1 MNKDPNNIER
11 KEGTEPRMTA
21 FQRAMAEK
29 NGNAGSRP
37 QTAPPARQEPV
48 RSSASLDGRV
58 RSDQPREPVRRA
70 APPETVAPDTAAE
83 QPRTMPVRETV
94 RPIPLTPPEGLRRAV
109 PPQKEVARRGPAVPT
124 RGQAPAM
131 PQSTGV
137 FTPVSVPKPD
147 TAEKKPARPAV
158 NRREIKAEQKTQGSV
173 TPSAAAQSEKKQ
185 AGKGFLRDFFSL
197 KEDPYVQ
204 KRISSGRRI
213 AIVIFVLATILALIA
228 CTWGSY
234 SVSGLSIRENSQIIL
249 ANKSD
254 SKNYRIVYSAEDAF
268 GADAAA
274 SLQSHLLAKTG
285 ATLSIVPDTEAP
297 AKNEIRI
304 GYTKRAPD
312 SYITSLGSLGKN
324 GYAIIFGANGGVDL
338 IAFSR
343 VGAEAAIM
351 CFTDGYGVS
360 YLAGN
365 LNFASSSNLAY
376 VSRDGTE
383 PDTSLYE
390 GKLTLGFGSD
400 SKFKMLVFSDPDI
413 NTNTISAMEAML
425 DGERPDLVIL
435 CGDVSS
441 GISTKSELEEY
452 LRVLCAPMESRKI
465 AWCHINGEQDGDA
478 GLSATLQNE
487 VYSSF
492 KYCVSKS
499 DFESFGA
506 SSYFL
511 PVFADSSAEKGSA
524 PLFGVWM
531 LGQTGLI
538 SSSPVAPGVSDG
550 LLTSLSGEGKDYGY
564 VPRSHVDW
572 LSDSASLMK
581 KDREKG
587 IPSIAVTHTP
597 VDEFNIIAE
606 NPDKC
611 AFDGVMAEKVSASPV
626 QSGLFAA
633 LLEAKSVL
641 GLYCG
646 HDHLNN
652 FSGKYLG
659 IELGYAASVGYD
671 GYGHGGTF
679 ENNNSARGGRVI
691 EATLIG
697 ESVSVSSRFAFASEY
712 GITRE

>member
-1 MNKDPNNIER
+1 MDKDSNNIER
-11 KEGTEPRMTA
+11 NDGSASRMTA
-21 FQRAMAEK
+21 FQRAMSEK
-29 NGNAGSRP
+29 DGASAP
-37 QTAPPARQEPV
+37 SAPTPPAAPAPRRVPM
-48 RSSASLDGRV
+48 SAEM
-58 RSDQPREPVRRA
+58 PK
-70 APPETVAPDTAAE
+70 E
-83 QPRTMPVRETV
+83 QV
-94 RPIPLTPPEGLRRAV
+94 RPIPLVPPEVPRRAPQAQVAQESASPAQV
-109 PPQKEVARRGPAVPT
+109 PPQR
-124 RGQAPAM
+124 
-131 PQSTGV
+131 PQ
-137 FTPVSVPKPD
+137 
-147 TAEKKPARPAV
+147 RPAGV
-158 NRREIKAEQKTQGSV
+158 QNTGTFAPLPKTPRAPLGV
-173 TPSAAAQSEKKQ
+173 RPAANGAKGETVEPAKRAQSRPMPVQASGSEKVKSKKIFLGGSRGEDGYTY
-185 AGKGFLRDFFSL
+185 GKMSRA
-197 KEDPYVQ
+197 
-204 KRISSGRRI
+204 RRI
-213 AIVIFVLATILALIA
+213 ALIGFTLVSLIA
-228 CTWGSY
+228 LVLCTWGSY
-234 SVSGLSIRENSQIIL
+234 SVSGLSIRENSQIAL

-254 SKNYRIVYSAEDAF
+254 SKNYRIVYSTEDSF

-274 SLQSHLLAKTG
+274 SLQSHLFAKTG

-312 SYITSLGSLGKN
+312 SYITSLGSLGRN

-338 IAFSR
+338 IAFSS

-390 GKLTLGFGSD
+390 SKLTLGFGSD
-400 SKFKMLVFSDPDI
+400 GKFKMMVFSDADI
-413 NTNTISAMEAML
+413 NTNTISALEAML
-425 DGERPDLVIL
+425 DAEKPDLVIL
-435 CGDVSS
+435 NGDVSS

-452 LRVLCAPMESRKI
+452 LRVLCAPMEDRRI
-465 AWCHINGEQDGDA
+465 AWCHTYGEQDTDA
-478 GLSATLQNE
+478 GLSAALQNE

-492 KYCVSKS
+492 KYCVSKT
-499 DFESFGA
+499 DFESFGVD
-506 SSYFL
+506 SYFL

-524 PLFGVWM
+524 PLFGIWM
-531 LGQTGLI
+531 MGQTGLI
-538 SSSPVAPGVSDG
+538 SSSPIAPGGNDG
-550 LLTSLSGEGKDYGY
+550 FLNSVSGEGKDYGY
-564 VPRSHVDW
+564 VTQSHVDW
-572 LSDSASLMK
+572 FSDSASLMR

-597 VDEFNIIAE
+597 IDEFNVIAQ

-611 AFDGVMAEKVSASPV
+611 AFEGVMAEKISASPV

-659 IELGYAASVGYD
+659 IELSYVASIGYD

-679 ENNNSARGGRVI
+679 ENNNSVRGGRVI

-697 ESVSVSSRFAFASEY
+697 ESVSVSSHFAFASEY

>member
-1 MNKDPNNIER
+1 MNKDSNNIER
-11 KEGTEPRMTA
+11 NNGSETRMTA

-29 NGNAGSRP
+29 DGGSV
-37 QTAPPARQEPV
+37 QSPP
-48 RSSASLDGRV
+48 SA
-58 RSDQPREPVRRA
+58 PREQVR
-70 APPETVAPDTAAE
+70 AE
-83 QPRTMPVRETV
+83 QPREQV
-94 RPIPLTPPEGLRRAV
+94 RPIPLTPPEQPRREQAPQSAPRPAQPSRTQVPAQAPSVQAAV
-109 PPQKEVARRGPAVPT
+109 QAPKAQAPARTQATGTFAPVSAARQKPAAPRPARSAVKREAGEAPKAAPRT
-124 RGQAPAM
+124 AVGQAPA
-131 PQSTGV
+131 
-137 FTPVSVPKPD
+137 
-147 TAEKKPARPAV
+147 EKSQRT
-158 NRREIKAEQKTQGSV
+158 RLG
-173 TPSAAAQSEKKQ
+173 
-185 AGKGFLRDFFSL
+185 GFFGGGD
-197 KEDPYVQ
+197 DGYVQ
-204 KRISSGRRI
+204 SRFSRGRRI
-213 AIVIFVLATILALIA
+213 ALAVFALASVIALIL

-234 SVSGLSIRENSQIIL
+234 SVSGLSIRENSQNVL

-254 SKNYRIVYSAEDAF
+254 SKNYRIVYSTEDAF

-274 SLQSHLLAKTG
+274 SLQSHLFAKTG
-285 ATLSIVPDTEAP
+285 ATLDIVPDTEAP
-297 AKNEIRI
+297 SKNEIRI

-312 SYITSLGSLGKN
+312 SYITSIGSLGRN
-324 GYAIIFGANGGVDL
+324 GYAIIFGAGGGVDL
-338 IAFSR
+338 IAFSS

-390 GKLTLGFGSD
+390 SKLTLGFGAD
-400 SKFKMLVFSDPDI
+400 GRFKMLVFSDTDI
-413 NTNTISAMEAML
+413 NTNTISALEAML
-425 DGERPDLVIL
+425 DAEKPDLVIL
-435 CGDVSS
+435 NGDVSS

-452 LRVLCAPMESRKI
+452 LRVLCAPMEDRRI
-465 AWCHINGEQDGDA
+465 AWCHTYGEQDGDA
-478 GLSATLQNE
+478 GLSLTLQNE
-487 VYSSF
+487 VYSTF
-492 KYCVSKS
+492 KYCVSKV
-499 DFESFGA
+499 DFEDFGTG
-506 SSYFL
+506 SYFL
-511 PVFADSSAEKGSA
+511 PVFADASAEKGSA

-531 LGQTGLI
+531 FGQTGLI
-538 SSSPVAPGVSDG
+538 SNSPVAPGSSDG

-564 VPRSHVDW
+564 VTQSHVDW
-572 LSDSASLMK
+572 FTDAATLMK
-581 KDREKG
+581 KDRAKG

-597 VDEFNIIAE
+597 IDEFNVIAE

-611 AFDGVMAEKVSASPV
+611 GFDGVMAEKVSASPV

-633 LLEAKSVL
+633 LLEAKSVY

-659 IELGYAASVGYD
+659 IELGYSASIGYD

-679 ENNNSARGGRVI
+679 ENNNSTRGGRVV

-697 ESVSVSSRFAFASEY
+697 ESVSVTSRFAFASDY

>member
-11 KEGTEPRMTA
+11 KEGAEPRMTA

-29 NGNAGSRP
+29 NGNAEPHP
-37 QTAPPARQEPV
+37 QTPPPARQEPV
-48 RSSASLDGRV
+48 KTSASLDGRV
-58 RSDQPREPVRRA
+58 RSEQPREAVRRA
-70 APPETVAPDTAAE
+70 SMPDQAPPAATAE
-83 QPRTMPVRETV
+83 QPRTMPARETV

-109 PPQKEVARRGPAVPT
+109 PPQKETARRGPAVPA
-124 RGQAPAM
+124 RGQAPVRS
-131 PQSTGV
+131 QNTGV
-137 FTPVSVPKPD
+137 FTPVSGSKPGSA
-147 TAEKKPARPAV
+147 TKKSARPAV
-158 NRREIKAEQKTQGSV
+158 KPADLRAEQKAQNPV
-173 TPSAAAQSEKKQ
+173 IPNAVPQSEKTQ
-185 AGKGFLRDFFSL
+185 TGRSFLRDFFSL
-197 KEDPYVQ
+197 KEDAYVQ
-204 KRISSGRRI
+204 RKISPARRI
-213 AIVIFVLATILALIA
+213 AILVFALVTVLALIA

-268 GADAAA
+268 GADAAT

-312 SYITSLGSLGKN
+312 SYITSLGSLGRN

-376 VSRDGTE
+376 VSRDGSE

-390 GKLTLGFGSD
+390 SKLTLGFGSD
-400 SKFKMLVFSDPDI
+400 GKFKMLVFSDPDI

-425 DGERPDLVIL
+425 DEEKPDLVIL
-435 CGDVSS
+435 NGDVSS

-478 GLSATLQNE
+478 GLSVTLQNE

-538 SSSPVAPGVSDG
+538 SNSPVAPGVSDG

-564 VPRSHVDW
+564 VTQSHVDW
-572 LSDSASLMK
+572 FSNSASLMK

-611 AFDGVMAEKVSASPV
+611 AFDGIMAEKVSASPV

-659 IELGYAASVGYD
+659 IELGYAASIGYD

>member
-1 MNKDPNNIER
+1 MDKDSNNKER
-11 KEGTEPRMTA
+11 NEGATTRMTA
-21 FQRAMAEK
+21 FQMAMAQK
-29 NGNAGSRP
+29 DGTN
-37 QTAPPARQEPV
+37 APPPPKSHATEPV
-48 RSSASLDGRV
+48 RQTPQSGQAGNVPLKG
-58 RSDQPREPVRRA
+58 P
-70 APPETVAPDTAAE
+70 
-83 QPRTMPVRETV
+83 V
-94 RPIPLTPPEGLRRAV
+94 RPIPLVPPEVKGGAAKDGAASSLRSPQKADRPTQAV
-109 PPQKEVARRGPAVPT
+109 PPQRRIQRTAETQATGSFSLPSAMPRRAAPKSHAKGAADMTPRKIPNRPAPVAVPSPSEKEPQKKVIFERLFGRDNDGYVQRKMSRARR
-124 RGQAPAM
+124 
-131 PQSTGV
+131 
-137 FTPVSVPKPD
+137 
-147 TAEKKPARPAV
+147 
-158 NRREIKAEQKTQGSV
+158 
-173 TPSAAAQSEKKQ
+173 
-185 AGKGFLRDFFSL
+185 L
-197 KEDPYVQ
+197 
-204 KRISSGRRI
+204 
-213 AIVIFVLATILALIA
+213 AIVIFALVSLISLVL

-254 SKNYRIVYSAEDAF
+254 SKNYRIVYSTEDAF
-268 GADAAA
+268 GADAAT

-312 SYITSLGSLGKN
+312 SYITSLGSLGRN

-376 VSRDGTE
+376 VSRDGSE

-390 GKLTLGFGSD
+390 SKLTLGFGSD
-400 SKFKMLVFSDPDI
+400 GKFKMLVFSDPDI

-425 DGERPDLVIL
+425 DEEKPDLVIL
-435 CGDVSS
+435 NGDVSS

-452 LRVLCAPMESRKI
+452 LRVLCAPMESRRI

-478 GLSATLQNE
+478 GLSVTLQNE

-538 SSSPVAPGVSDG
+538 SNSPVAPGGSDG
-550 LLTSLSGEGKDYGY
+550 FLNSVSGEGKDYGY
-564 VPRSHVDW
+564 VTQSHVDW
-572 LSDSASLMK
+572 FSNSASLMK

-659 IELGYAASVGYD
+659 IELGYAASIGYD

>member
-1 MNKDPNNIER
+1 MDKDSNNIER
-11 KEGTEPRMTA
+11 KDGSETRMTA
-21 FQRAMAEK
+21 FQRAMAKK
-29 NGNAGSRP
+29 NGDGAEK
-37 QTAPPARQEPV
+37 APPPSAPV
-48 RSSASLDGRV
+48 TPSYQREQV
-58 RSDQPREPVRRA
+58 RTDPLK
-70 APPETVAPDTAAE
+70 E
-83 QPRTMPVRETV
+83 QV
-94 RPIPLTPPEGLRRAV
+94 RPIPLVPPESQKRPV
-109 PPQKEVARRGPAVPT
+109 PPNGAVRPAQMP
-124 RGQAPAM
+124 
-131 PQSTGV
+131 PQSAQALGGTQATGA
-137 FTPVSVPKPD
+137 FTPVSGIPQKPV
-147 TAEKKPARPAV
+147 AARPAV
-158 NRREIKAEQKTQGSV
+158 KREASE
-173 TPSAAAQSEKKQ
+173 SAKIPPRPVPVSQAATEKKQ
-185 AGKGFLRDFFSL
+185 PKGSFVSGFFGRG
-197 KEDPYVQ
+197 EDGYVQ
-204 KRISSGRRI
+204 RKVSRGRRI
-213 AIVIFVLATILALIA
+213 ALAAFALASVLSLVL

-234 SVSGLSIRENSQIIL
+234 SVSGLSIRESSQIAL

-274 SLQSHLLAKTG
+274 SLQSHLFAKTG

-312 SYITSLGSLGKN
+312 SYITSLGSLGRN

-338 IAFSR
+338 IAFSS

-376 VSRDGTE
+376 VSRDGSE

-390 GKLTLGFGSD
+390 SKLTLGFGGD
-400 SKFKMLVFSDPDI
+400 GKFKMMVFSDTDI
-413 NTNTISAMEAML
+413 NTNTISALEAML

-435 CGDVSS
+435 NGDVSS

-452 LRVLCAPMESRKI
+452 LRVLCAPMEDRRI
-465 AWCHINGEQDGDA
+465 AWCHTFGEQDGDA
-478 GLSATLQNE
+478 GLSMTLQNE
-487 VYSSF
+487 VYSTF
-492 KYCVSKS
+492 KYCVSKV
-499 DFESFGA
+499 DFEDFGA
-506 SSYFL
+506 GSYFL
-511 PVFADSSAEKGSA
+511 PVFADTSAEKGSA

-538 SSSPVAPGVSDG
+538 SNSPVTPNGNDSF
-550 LLTSLSGEGKDYGY
+550 LNSLSGEGKDYGY
-564 VPRSHVDW
+564 VTQSHVDW
-572 LSDSASLMK
+572 FTDSASMMR

-597 VDEFNIIAE
+597 IDEFNVVAE

-611 AFDGVMAEKVSASPV
+611 VFDGVMAEKVSSSPV

-633 LLEAKSVL
+633 LLEAGSVS

-659 IELGYAASVGYD
+659 IELGYVASIGYD

-679 ENNNSARGGRVI
+679 ENNNSVRGGRVI
-691 EATLIG
+691 EATLMG
-697 ESVSVSSRFAFASEY
+697 ETVSVSSRFAFASDY
-712 GITRE
+712 GVTRE

>member
-29 NGNAGSRP
+29 NGNADTLP
-37 QTAPPARQEPV
+37 QTPPLAGQEPV
-48 RSSASLDGRV
+48 KTSSSSDGRV
-58 RSDQPREPVRRA
+58 RSDLPREPVRRA
-70 APPETVAPDTAAE
+70 VPPAAAAE
-83 QPRTMPVRETV
+83 RPRTAPAREVV
-94 RPIPLTPPEGLRRAV
+94 RPIPLTPPETPRRAA
-109 PPQKEVARRGPAVPT
+109 PPPKEVARRSPAAPA
-124 RGQAPAM
+124 RGQAPAT
-131 PQSTGV
+131 PQNTGV
-137 FTPVSVPKPD
+137 FTPVSAANPG
-147 TAEKKPARPAV
+147 TAERKPARPAV
-158 NRREIKAEQKTQGSV
+158 KRRDVRPEQKVQ
-173 TPSAAAQSEKKQ
+173 TPAAQNTAPQPEKAQ
-185 AGKGFLRDFFSL
+185 TGRSFLRDFFSL
-197 KEDPYVQ
+197 KEDAYVQ
-204 KRISSGRRI
+204 RKISSGRRI

-234 SVSGLSIRENSQIIL
+234 SVSGVSIRENSQIIL

-312 SYITSLGSLGKN
+312 SYITSLGSLGRN

-338 IAFSR
+338 IAFSSI
-343 VGAEAAIM
+343 GAEAAIM

-390 GKLTLGFGSD
+390 SKLTLGFGSD
-400 SKFKMLVFSDPDI
+400 GKFKMLVFSDPDI

-425 DGERPDLVIL
+425 DEERPDLVIL
-435 CGDVSS
+435 NGDVSS

-452 LRVLCAPMESRKI
+452 LRVLCAPMESRRI
-465 AWCHINGEQDGDA
+465 AWCHINGEQDVDA
-478 GLSATLQNE
+478 GLSVTLQNE
-487 VYSSF
+487 VFSSF

-538 SSSPVAPGVSDG
+538 SSSPVAPGGSDG
-550 LLTSLSGEGKDYGY
+550 FLNSVSGEGKDYGY
-564 VPRSHVDW
+564 VTQSHVDW

-633 LLEAKSVL
+633 LLEAKSIL

-659 IELGYAASVGYD
+659 IELGYAASIGYD

-697 ESVSVSSRFAFASEY
+697 ESVSVSSRFAFASDY

>member
-1 MNKDPNNIER
+1 MDKDSNNIER
-11 KEGTEPRMTA
+11 KDGSETRMTA
-21 FQRAMAEK
+21 FQRAMASK
-29 NGNAGSRP
+29 NGDGAQTKSRP
-37 QTAPPARQEPV
+37 
-48 RSSASLDGRV
+48 
-58 RSDQPREPVRRA
+58 
-70 APPETVAPDTAAE
+70 VAPASPSYQRE
-83 QPRTMPVRETV
+83 QIRADQAKEQV
-94 RPIPLTPPEGLRRAV
+94 RPIPLVPHESQKRPV
-109 PPQKEVARRGPAVPT
+109 PPSVAGRPAQMP
-124 RGQAPAM
+124 
-131 PQSTGV
+131 PQSVKALGETQAMGAV
-137 FTPVSVPKPD
+137 TPVSGISQKPM
-147 TAEKKPARPAV
+147 AARPAV
-158 NRREIKAEQKTQGSV
+158 KHEVSESAKIPPRPVPAPQAV
-173 TPSAAAQSEKKQ
+173 TEKKQ
-185 AGKGFLRDFFSL
+185 PKGSFVSGIFGSGD
-197 KEDPYVQ
+197 DDYVQ
-204 KRISSGRRI
+204 RKISRGRRI
-213 AIVIFVLATILALIA
+213 ALAVFALASVISLAL

-234 SVSGLSIRENSQIIL
+234 SVSGLSIRENSQMIL

-274 SLQSHLLAKTG
+274 SLQSHLFAKTG
-285 ATLSIVPDTEAP
+285 ATLNIVPDTEIP
-297 AKNEIRI
+297 SKNEIRI

-312 SYITSLGSLGKN
+312 SYITSLGSLGRN

-376 VSRDGTE
+376 VSRDGSE

-390 GKLTLGFGSD
+390 SKLTLGFGSD
-400 SKFKMLVFSDPDI
+400 GKFKMMVFSDTDI
-413 NTNTISAMEAML
+413 NTNTISALEAML
-425 DGERPDLVIL
+425 DSERPDLVIL
-435 CGDVSS
+435 NGDVSG
-441 GISTKSELEEY
+441 GISTKTELEEY
-452 LRVLCAPMESRKI
+452 LRVLCAPMENRRI
-465 AWCHINGEQDGDA
+465 AWCHTFGEQDGDA
-478 GLSATLQNE
+478 GLSMTLQNE

-492 KYCVSKS
+492 KYCVSKV
-499 DFESFGA
+499 DFEDFGA
-506 SSYFL
+506 GSYFL

-538 SSSPVAPGVSDG
+538 SNAPITSGGNDG
-550 LLTSLSGEGKDYGY
+550 FLNSLAGEGKDYGY
-564 VPRSHVDW
+564 VPQSHVDW
-572 LSDSASLMK
+572 FTDSASMMR

-597 VDEFNIIAE
+597 INEFNVVAE

-611 AFDGVMAEKVSASPV
+611 AFDGVMAEKVSSSPV

-633 LLEAKSVL
+633 LLESGSVS
-641 GLYCG
+641 GLYSG

-659 IELGYAASVGYD
+659 IELGYVASIGYD

-679 ENNNSARGGRVI
+679 ENNNSVRGGRII
-691 EATLIG
+691 EATLMN
-697 ESVSVSSRFAFASEY
+697 ETVSVSSRFAFASDY
-712 GITRE
+712 GVTRE

>member
-1 MNKDPNNIER
+1 MDKDSKNTER
-11 KEGTEPRMTA
+11 KEGTPTRMTA

-29 NGNAGSRP
+29 DGNRM
-37 QTAPPARQEPV
+37 PPPT
-48 RSSASLDGRV
+48 
-58 RSDQPREPVRRA
+58 P
-70 APPETVAPDTAAE
+70 PPETPARPAPNRE
-83 QPRTMPVRETV
+83 QVRTEPPREQV
-94 RPIPLTPPEGLRRAV
+94 RPIPLVPSDAQKRTTLPQGAVRPAQTPQRVQKNAGTQTTGTFTPP
-109 PPQKEVARRGPAVPT
+109 PVAG
-124 RGQAPAM
+124 APRKA
-131 PQSTGV
+131 
-137 FTPVSVPKPD
+137 
-147 TAEKKPARPAV
+147 ANARPARPATV
-158 NRREIKAEQKTQGSV
+158 RDAGEPSKKLSSHSAPAVTAASAEKPLIKRSFIGAFF
-173 TPSAAAQSEKKQ
+173 
-185 AGKGFLRDFFSL
+185 AGG
-197 KEDPYVQ
+197 EDGYVQ
-204 KRISSGRRI
+204 KRISRSRRI
-213 AIVIFVLATILALIA
+213 ALVFFALMSLVSLVL

-312 SYITSLGSLGKN
+312 SYITSLGSLGRN

-338 IAFSR
+338 IAFSS

-390 GKLTLGFGSD
+390 SKLTLGFGGD
-400 SKFKMLVFSDPDI
+400 GKFKMIVFSDTDI
-413 NTNTISAMEAML
+413 NTNTISAIEAML
-425 DGERPDLVIL
+425 DRERPDLVIL
-435 CGDVSS
+435 NGDVSN

-452 LRVLCAPMESRKI
+452 LKVLCAPMESRRI
-465 AWCHINGEQDGDA
+465 AWCHTLGEQDGDA
-478 GLSATLQNE
+478 GLSAALQSE

-511 PVFADSSAEKGSA
+511 PVFADSSAERGSA

-538 SSSPVAPGVSDG
+538 SSSPIAPGGSDG
-550 LLTSLSGEGKDYGY
+550 FLNSVSGEGKDYGY
-564 VPRSHVDW
+564 VTQSHVDW
-572 LSDSASLMK
+572 FTDSASMMR
-581 KDREKG
+581 KDRERG

-597 VDEFNIIAE
+597 IAEFNIIAE

-611 AFDGVMAEKVSASPV
+611 AFDGVMSEKVSSSPV

-633 LLEAKSVL
+633 LLEAKSVS

-659 IELGYAASVGYD
+659 IELGYVASIGYD

-691 EATLIG
+691 EATLMG
-697 ESVSVSSRFAFASEY
+697 ETVSVSSRFAFAAEY
-712 GITRE
+712 GVTRE